1 MKASSN
7 KRDLLTSLKAMS
19 AVEVGL
25 DFGSDIIDVGT
36 LMIHEGRIY
45 FEYDAAFLDQGL
57 SISPIHLPFQLG
69 LQRFE
74 RDVGDGLAGVFDDS
88 LPDGWG
94 RLMVDRHIKGLG
106 ITPTH
111 LHPIHRLALV
121 GSLGMGAL
129 VYRPTAA
136 DSLGALIPNNEHA
149 SMAPTSSQARSLV
162 WDELAHQAQQVL
174 ADFAGE
180 PAEVFARFQAIN
192 GSSGGARPKVVCWIS
207 EDMEWV
213 SLGPDPQKK
222 AFEASSHPPVS
233 LKPWLVKFPNQSD
246 GAYSGAVEFV
256 YAQLAALAGIEM
268 MPVHLFES
276 EQSGTGLGYFGTWR
290 FDRSELVSFEDRPKR
305 WHLHSAAGLLHAD
318 FRVPALDYVDLIKL
332 TARLTRNQA
341 DVWSMYRL
349 AVFNVLA
356 HNRDDHGKNFSF
368 LMDEMGQ
375 WRLSPAY
382 DLTFSQGIRG
392 EQSTLV
398 AGVGRDPG
406 VDDLKRLAREVG
418 MEARQVQREIDA
430 VQTALSQWQSLAQGL
445 GLSQGV
451 IHEVASGMQV

>member
-1 MKASSN
+1 MRASFN
-7 KRDLLTSLKAMS
+7 KHDLLASLEALR

-25 DFGSDIIDVGT
+25 DFGADIIDVGT
-36 LMIHEGRIY
+36 LMVHEGRIY
-45 FEYDAAFLDQGL
+45 FEYDAGLLDQGL
-57 SISPIHLPFQLG
+57 SISPIHLPVQPG
-69 LQRFE
+69 LKRFE

-106 ITPTH
+106 VAPTH

-129 VYRPTAA
+129 VYRPTEAG
-136 DSLGALIPNNEHA
+136 SLGALMPNNEHGAMALKSGQA
-149 SMAPTSSQARSLV
+149 SSVV
-162 WDELAHQAQQVL
+162 WDQLATEAQRVL

-180 PAEVFARFQAIN
+180 PAEVFARLQAIN

-207 EDMEWV
+207 EDMDWV
-213 SLGPDPQKK
+213 SLGPRAQKK
-222 AFEASSHPPVS
+222 VFEASSAPPVS

-246 GAYSGAVEFV
+246 GVESGAVEFV
-256 YAQLAALAGIEM
+256 YAQMAALAGIEM
-268 MPVHLFES
+268 MPVHLFQS
-276 EQSGTGLGYFGTWR
+276 EQSGTGLGYFGTER

-368 LMDEMGQ
+368 LMDETGQ

-406 VDDLKRLAREVG
+406 VDDLKRLASEVG
-418 MEARQVQREIDA
+418 MDPKQALREIDA
-430 VQTALSQWQSLAQGL
+430 VQTALSQWPSLAQGL
-445 GLSQGV
+445 GLSRGV
-451 IHEVASGMQV
+451 IHEVAGGIQV

>member
-1 MKASSN
+1 MKASVN
-7 KRDLLTSLKAMS
+7 NHDLLASLEALR

-25 DFGSDIIDVGT
+25 DFGTGTLDVGT

-57 SISPIHLPFQLG
+57 SISPIHLPLQPG
-69 LQRFE
+69 LKRFE
-74 RDVGDGLAGVFDDS
+74 RDVGNGLAGVFDDS

-129 VYRPTAA
+129 VYRPITAG
-136 DSLGALIPNNEHA
+136 SLGALMPNHAHA
-149 SMAPTSSQARSLV
+149 SMAPTLSQGHSLV
-162 WDELAHQAQQVL
+162 WDELASQAQQVL

-180 PAEVFARFQAIN
+180 PYEVFARFQAMN

-207 EDMEWV
+207 EDMDWM

-246 GAYSGAVEFV
+246 GAHSGAVEFV
-256 YAQLAALAGIEM
+256 YAQMAALAGIEM

-276 EQSGTGLGYFGTWR
+276 KQSKTGLGYFGTRR
-290 FDRSELVSFEDRPKR
+290 FDRSQLVSFEDRPKR
-305 WHLHSAAGLLHAD
+305 WHLHSAAGLLHVD
-318 FRVPALDYVDLIKL
+318 FRVSALDYVDLIKL

-341 DVWSMYRL
+341 DGWSMYRL

-356 HNRDDHGKNFSF
+356 HNRDDHGKNVSF
-368 LMDEMGQ
+368 LMDETGQ

-406 VDDLKRLAREVG
+406 PDDLKRLAREVG
-418 MEARQVQREIDA
+418 LDPKQALREIDA
-430 VQTALSQWQSLAQGL
+430 VQTALSQWPSLAQGL
-445 GLSQGV
+445 GLSRGV
-451 IHEVASGMQV
+451 INEVASGMQV